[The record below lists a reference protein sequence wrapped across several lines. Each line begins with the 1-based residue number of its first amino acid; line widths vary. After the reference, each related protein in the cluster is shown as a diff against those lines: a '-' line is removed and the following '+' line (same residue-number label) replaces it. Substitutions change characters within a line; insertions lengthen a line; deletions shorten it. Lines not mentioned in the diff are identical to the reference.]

1 MDSLAAKPESALQ
14 HSLVLLSDSSQQQIF
29 RLHSNIA
36 GLIHLS
42 SIFGKL
48 IAAHNTKL
56 TGITPPTWADRKIS
70 PHPTKR
76 RWLVIPISPPPPGQH
91 HLHHHLQP
99 PSPFLISLMPPFLRI
114 NPTTASTRAT
124 ATLPQSPS
132 PHLSAKMPR
141 PCTPSSP
148 SKPSSR
154 RDRT

>member
-42 SIFGKL
+42 SFFCRTR
-48 IAAHNTKL
+48 AAHNAKVTDN
-56 TGITPPTWADRKIS
+56 TPPTWADRKIF

-76 RWLVIPISPPPPGQH
+76 LWLVIPISPPPPGQH
-91 HLHHHLQP
+91 HHLHHLQP
-99 PSPFLISLMPPFLRI
+99 PSPFLISPMPPFLKV
-114 NPTTASTRAT
+114 NPTTASTQAT
-124 ATLPQSPS
+124 ATLPPSPS

-141 PCTPSSP
+141 PCTLSSP